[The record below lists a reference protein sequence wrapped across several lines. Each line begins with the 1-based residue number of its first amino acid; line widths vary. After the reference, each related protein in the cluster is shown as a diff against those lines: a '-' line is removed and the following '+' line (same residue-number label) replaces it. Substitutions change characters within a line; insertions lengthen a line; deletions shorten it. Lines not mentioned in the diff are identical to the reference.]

1 MKSSREHED
10 EGYLSVRESGESARL
25 PAPQAAVIL
34 LSTIVARGG
43 SNRHAQHGAR
53 EAAASVPPAQGSL
66 PVAAGAA
73 WPAPSAAGGAIRPC
87 GSWQERRPL
96 WDASMSNMNISSQIG
111 GERLGTLRPAVRRF
125 ASPAPCRR
133 QGASGALSPT
143 AGGSRGA
150 RAVGQGPT
158 PPAARAGSQV

>member
-73 WPAPSAAGGAIRPC
+73 WPAQSAAGGHTAL
-87 GSWQERRPL
+87 WQL
-96 WDASMSNMNISSQIG
+96 AGAAS
-111 GERLGTLRPAVRRF
+111 
-125 ASPAPCRR
+125 
-133 QGASGALSPT
+133 
-143 AGGSRGA
+143 
-150 RAVGQGPT
+150 AVGRLHVRYEYMST
-158 PPAARAGSQV
+158 

>member
-73 WPAPSAAGGAIRPC
+73 WPAPSAAGGDTAL
-87 GSWQERRPL
+87 WQL
-96 WDASMSNMNISSQIG
+96 AGAAS
-111 GERLGTLRPAVRRF
+111 
-125 ASPAPCRR
+125 
-133 QGASGALSPT
+133 
-143 AGGSRGA
+143 
-150 RAVGQGPT
+150 AVGRLHVQYEYML
-158 PPAARAGSQV
+158 A